1 MASGFPGFQIQGD
14 MMKETD
20 TRLESEV
27 QRIIEAKLNEIE
39 DDIAC
44 KVADRL
50 APRFQDKKL
59 SKKELRE
66 ELHKEHEDD
75 DDDDENTEKKMFD
88 PIAGP

>member
-1 MASGFPGFQIQGD
+1 MASRCPGFQIQGD

-27 QRIIEAKLNEIE
+27 QRIIEAKLDEIE

-44 KVADRL
+44 KIVDRL
-50 APRFQDKKL
+50 APRLQDKRL
-59 SKKELRE
+59 LKKELHE
-66 ELHKEHEDD
+66 EHKNEKD